1 MELDEAFSQIEKL
14 EQQVE
19 VAQKIGEQLHTQM
32 EIRENP
38 YEDIEGIGDAA
49 NDRSVDIGDVPY
61 GGGLEVN
68 LSKKRDASPLG
79 LKLPSGDN
87 PNSVETLGNMLA
99 SNKLDKKPSI
109 SNARQ
114 KLKIAKL
121 GVPSLDLSGLKNVK
135 EYKDWYGYSQKLENC
150 IGLLRERAEALEKER
165 DM

>member
-1 MELDEAFSQIEKL
+1 
-14 EQQVE
+14 
-19 VAQKIGEQLHTQM
+19 M

-38 YEDIEGIGDAA
+38 YEDLEGIGGGA
-49 NDRSVDIGDVPY
+49 NDRSVDVGEVGFD
-61 GGGLEVN
+61 GGLEVN

-79 LKLPSGDN
+79 LKLPVADN
-87 PNSVETLGNMLA
+87 LTGVNSVETLGKQLA
-99 SNKLDKKPSI
+99 SNKVEKKPGI

-121 GVPSLDLSGLKNVK
+121 GVPALDLSGLKNVK

-165 DM
+165 DMQQL